1 MNTPPSNFHYRDRQ
15 IKVNAITQARLI
27 KLMLEGDRNCQ
38 ELADETGL
46 HYVTV
51 CQYTRELHRVGAVHI
66 VRWDED
72 RNGRQ
77 NIRVYKIGV
86 GKDVK
91 PRRMTPAERQT
102 RSRHKKRMATQLGLI
117 GPKVTPVL
125 EEEPA

>member
-1 MNTPPSNFHYRDRQ
+1 MNKPPSNFHYRDRQ

-91 PRRMTPAERQT
+91 PRRMTVAERQT
-102 RSRHKKRMATQLGLI
+102 RYRHKKRMATQLGLI
-117 GPKVTPVL
+117 GAKAAPVL
-125 EEEPA
+125 EEEVA